1 MRDSTRILEMSDIH
15 IPFHDPHALELAV
28 RVIAAYQPDRI
39 IINGDAVDFY
49 EVSDFDKNPDRL
61 REGGLQQEIDG
72 LGEFLAEVNRAKPSA
87 CIVDYLPG
95 NHEDRLRRHLWRH
108 PQLFGLKALELPN
121 LLELPKYGVNY
132 YPDEI
137 LLAGGRLV
145 VKHGTLVRKAGGMSA
160 LAELEAEKYD
170 VSTLTGHT
178 HRIGSTTVRKRS
190 GIVGGWEG
198 GCLCDLN
205 PEYIKNPNWQQAVT
219 LIAEAVEGESF
230 SVATVPFLGRGRE
243 LHAVVEG
250 RTVRL

>member
-1 MRDSTRILEMSDIH
+1 MTDSRRTLEYSDAH
-15 IPFHDPHALELAV
+15 VPYHDPYALELAV
-28 RVIAAYQPDRI
+28 RIIAVLQPDRI
-39 IINGDAVDFY
+39 ILNGDAVDFY

-61 REGGLQQEIDG
+61 HEGGLQREIDG
-72 LGEFLAEVNRAKPSA
+72 LGEFLAEVLRAKPTA
-87 CIVDYLPG
+87 TAVDFLPG

-108 PQLFGLKALELPN
+108 PQLFGLKVLELPN
-121 LLELPKYGVNY
+121 LLELPRYGVTY

-137 LLAGGRLV
+137 LLANGRLV

-205 PEYIKNPNWQQAVT
+205 PEYIKNPNWQQCLSVIT
-219 LIAEAVEGESF
+219 EAVDSDSF
-230 SVATVPFLGRGRE
+230 SVAQVPFLGRGRG

>member
-1 MRDSTRILEMSDIH
+1 MTYSKRTLEMSDLH
-15 IPFHDPHALELAV
+15 IPFHDPHALELTV
-28 RVIAAYQPDRI
+28 RIISVLQPDRI

-61 REGGLQQEIDG
+61 RDGGMQREIDG
-72 LGEFLAEVNRAKPSA
+72 LGEFLAEVVRAKPAAST
-87 CIVDYLPG
+87 IDFLPG

-108 PQLFGLKALELPN
+108 PQLFGLRALELPN
-121 LLELPKYGVNY
+121 LLELPRYGVNY
-132 YPDEI
+132 YPAEI
-137 LLAGGRLV
+137 PMANGRLI
-145 VKHGTLVRKAGGMSA
+145 VKHGALVRKAGGMTA

-178 HRIGSTTVRKRS
+178 HRVGSTTVRKRS

-198 GCLCDLN
+198 GCLCELN
-205 PEYIKNPNWQQAVT
+205 PEYVRNPNWQQCVT
-219 LIAEAVEGESF
+219 VITETVDSDSF
-230 SVATVPFLGRGRE
+230 SVAQVPFLGRGRE